1 MVNRFEEGGG
11 FGFGSFKLPDFS
23 KFQPFNQDEPF
34 FDDSSNDK
42 IFDNSEILKASRQD
56 ARGGTFF
63 NALNQA
69 NLTPNQLQFFE
80 QDQRNVLNQ
89 FSGILDKA
97 LAEGRL
103 PTETFSGFVEQ
114 PGFFQEQFRERAP
127 QSKAAP
133 FLQVFRR

>member
-1 MVNRFEEGGG
+1 MSDTPTHDPFVDFLDEGG
-11 FGFGSFKLPDFS
+11 FDFGSFDVGGD
-23 KFQPFNQDEPF
+23 FNQSLFTDVREEDP
-34 FDDSSNDK
+34 SG
-42 IFDNSEILKASRQD
+42 I
-56 ARGGTFF
+56 FF
-63 NALNQA
+63 NALSQA

-114 PGFFQEQFRERAP
+114 PGFFQEQFRERVP